1 MQTFKGTLQST
12 TSRDAPLLVS
22 LQVDGDRIR
31 MWSDRHRIGS
41 WDKHEV
47 KIRRDTIFRFS
58 IEIDEEIY
66 LFTPEDP
73 AALTTQSTSRSI
85 SPLSRSP
92 VSGSPPAYERRPT
105 PAERRQSSTSSMI
118 VFSAPATV
126 AANRSPRLSSR

>member
-73 AALTTQSTSRSI
+73 AALTNAVDVEIDLTSIEKPRFGLADRI
-85 SPLSRSP
+85 
-92 VSGSPPAYERRPT
+92 
-105 PAERRQSSTSSMI
+105 RQ
-118 VFSAPATV
+118 
-126 AANRSPRLSSR
+126 AADAG